1 MCIRDRNCTT
11 PSRPSS
17 TSAWFHPTSVPRSQ
31 PSASDCI
38 HVPVTEI
45 SWPKKKS
52 RKLRWW
58 RARPAA
64 ANRTRPPTITARPRA
79 PAPPVHPRQRA
90 SGALRASAT
99 RTRRPGSGAG
109 RRDSS
114 PFGRSRLIDPRG
126 GSVPTA
132 PGLVH
137 HGLESTDLALE
148 GLDLALEAGDA
159 LALDPPTLGRIGRGM
174 ERGMAPLPRC
184 LILEQLGNLR
194 EREARIVA
202 QTFDEAQALQ
212 VGLVE
217 EAIVTLGTGSRPKQ
231 SDLFVVA
238 HGSGCQPGLRRGL
251 VDVQEPVSRGAS
263 LVRGGHERILSPPCR
278 LRECRPR
285 VTSALVVLA
294 RGVDGQAY
302 L

>member
-79 PAPPVHPRQRA
+79 PAPPVPARQRA
-90 SGALRASAT
+90 SGALCASTTRPRRRGSRA
-99 RTRRPGSGAG
+99 GG
-109 RRDSS
+109 RDSS
-114 PFGRSRLIDPRG
+114 PFARSRLVDPRG

-132 PGLVH
+132 AGLVH

-159 LALDPPTLGRIGRGM
+159 LALDPPALGRIGGGM
-174 ERGMAPLPRC
+174 ERGVASLPRR
-184 LILEQLGNLR
+184 LSLENLGNLR

-202 QTFDEAQALQ
+202 QTLDEAQSLQ

-217 EAIVTLGTGSRPKQ
+217 EAIVALGSRGRPKQ

-238 HGSGCQPGLRRGL
+238 HGSGSQPDLGRGF
-251 VDVQEPVSRGAS
+251 VDVQERSTGAGRWC
-263 LVRGGHERILSPPCR
+263 VE
-278 LRECRPR
+278 
-285 VTSALVVLA
+285 VTGES
-294 RGVDGQAY
+294 Y